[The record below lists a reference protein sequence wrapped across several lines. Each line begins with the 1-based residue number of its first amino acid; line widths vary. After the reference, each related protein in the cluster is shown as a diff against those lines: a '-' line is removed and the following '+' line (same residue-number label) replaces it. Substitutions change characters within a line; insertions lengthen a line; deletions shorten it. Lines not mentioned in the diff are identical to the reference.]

1 MSMFS
6 TIKQALK
13 NKKASNGNEVFKN
26 FMKFEPGKPGTNGN
40 EYVIR
45 FLPFIKDPQYTFFEY
60 ISYNWNSL
68 STGKWINEISP
79 VTFGERCP
87 IAEEKTK
94 VFNDKSSSQED
105 LDKARLLKRTKQW
118 LANIYV
124 INDPINPQNNG
135 TVKILRMGKQ
145 LYDKVYNAL
154 DEENSESIGDAI
166 FLNPNNSEGYNFRI
180 ICEQGPKF
188 PTYARSDFS
197 RNKTSIPELQNID
210 KIKEVLDHAYDLK
223 SVFTV
228 KSYDELKQIL
238 NEHYFVN
245 NISSQHDNE
254 LFSSKLIEGNSNKI
268 NEEIIETTNKTIVEK
283 QPTETINEIDD
294 DFINSILK

>member
-13 NKKASNGNEVFKN
+13 NKKSSAGNEVFKN
-26 FMKFEPGKPGTNGN
+26 FMRFEPGKPGTSGN
-40 EYVIR
+40 EYVVR
-45 FLPFIKDPQYTFFEY
+45 FLPYLKDPKNTFFEF

-87 IAEEKTK
+87 IAEEKAK
-94 VFNDKSSSQED
+94 IFNDKSSTQED

-118 LANIYV
+118 LANIYIV
-124 INDPINPQNNG
+124 NDPINPQNNG

-154 DEENSESIGDAI
+154 DEENSESIGNDI
-166 FLNPNNSEGYNFRI
+166 FLNPENSNGYNFRI

-188 PTYARSDFS
+188 QTYARSDFS
-197 RNKTSIPELQNID
+197 RNKTIIPELSSPE
-210 KIKEVLDHAYDLK
+210 KIKEILDTAFDLK

-228 KSYDELKQIL
+228 KSYNELKQIL
-238 NEHYFVN
+238 DEHYFIN
-245 NISSQHDNE
+245 SRTNLNNE
-254 LFSSKLIEGNSNKI
+254 LTSSELIEN
-268 NEEIIETTNKTIVEK
+268 NETIENNFTNNNESSSIVNE
-283 QPTETINEIDD
+283 QPSETINEIDD
-294 DFINSILK
+294 EFINSILKQ

>member
-13 NKKASNGNEVFKN
+13 NKKSSAGNEVFKN
-26 FMKFEPGKPGTNGN
+26 FMRFEPGKPGTSGN
-40 EYVIR
+40 EYVVR
-45 FLPFIKDPQYTFFEY
+45 FLPYLKDPENTFFEF

-87 IAEEKTK
+87 IAEEKAK
-94 VFNDKSSSQED
+94 IFNDKTSTQEA

-118 LANIYV
+118 LANIYIV
-124 INDPINPQNNG
+124 NDPINPQNNG

-154 DEENSESIGDAI
+154 DEENSESIGNDI
-166 FLNPNNSEGYNFRI
+166 FLNPENSNGYNFRI

-188 PTYARSDFS
+188 QTYARSDFS
-197 RNKTSIPELQNID
+197 RNKTIISELSSPE
-210 KIKEVLDHAYDLK
+210 KIKEILDTAFDLK

-228 KSYDELKQIL
+228 KSYNELKQIL
-238 NEHYFVN
+238 DEHYFIN
-245 NISSQHDNE
+245 SKTNLNSELTSSE
-254 LFSSKLIEGNSNKI
+254 LIEN
-268 NEEIIETTNKTIVEK
+268 NETIENNFTNNNESSSIVNE
-283 QPTETINEIDD
+283 QPSETINEIDD
-294 DFINSILK
+294 DFINSILKQ

>member
-13 NKKASNGNEVFKN
+13 NKKSSAGNEVFKN
-26 FMKFEPGKPGTNGN
+26 FMRFEPGKPGTSGN
-40 EYVIR
+40 EYVVR
-45 FLPFIKDPQYTFFEY
+45 FLPYLKDPENTFFEF

-87 IAEEKTK
+87 IAEEKAK
-94 VFNDKSSSQED
+94 IFNDKSSTQED

-118 LANIYV
+118 LANIYIV
-124 INDPINPQNNG
+124 NDPINPQNNG

-154 DEENSESIGDAI
+154 DEENSESIGNDI
-166 FLNPNNSEGYNFRI
+166 FLNPENSNGYNFRI

-188 PTYARSDFS
+188 QTYARSDFS
-197 RNKTSIPELQNID
+197 RNKTIISELSSPE
-210 KIKEVLDHAYDLK
+210 KIKEILDTAFDLK

-228 KSYDELKQIL
+228 KSYNELKQIL
-238 NEHYFVN
+238 DEHYFIN
-245 NISSQHDNE
+245 SRTNLNNE
-254 LFSSKLIEGNSNKI
+254 LTSSELIEN
-268 NEEIIETTNKTIVEK
+268 NETIENNFTNNNESSSIVNE
-283 QPTETINEIDD
+283 QPSETINEIDD
-294 DFINSILK
+294 EFINSILKQ

>member
-13 NKKASNGNEVFKN
+13 NKKSSAGNEVFKN
-26 FMKFEPGKPGTNGN
+26 FMRFEPGKPGTSGN
-40 EYVIR
+40 EYVVR
-45 FLPFIKDPQYTFFEY
+45 FLPYLKDPENTFFEF

-87 IAEEKTK
+87 IAEEKAK
-94 VFNDKSSSQED
+94 IFNDKSSTQED

-118 LANIYV
+118 LANIYIV
-124 INDPINPQNNG
+124 NDPINPQNNG

-154 DEENSESIGDAI
+154 DEENSESIGNDI
-166 FLNPNNSEGYNFRI
+166 FLNPENSNGYNFRI

-188 PTYARSDFS
+188 QTYARSDFS
-197 RNKTSIPELQNID
+197 RNKTIISELSSPE
-210 KIKEVLDHAYDLK
+210 KIKEILDTAFDLK

-228 KSYDELKQIL
+228 KSYNELKQIL
-238 NEHYFVN
+238 DEHYFIN
-245 NISSQHDNE
+245 SRTNLNNE
-254 LFSSKLIEGNSNKI
+254 LTSSELIENN
-268 NEEIIETTNKTIVEK
+268 EIIENNFTNNNESSSIVNE
-283 QPTETINEIDD
+283 QPSETINEIDD
-294 DFINSILK
+294 EFINSILKQ